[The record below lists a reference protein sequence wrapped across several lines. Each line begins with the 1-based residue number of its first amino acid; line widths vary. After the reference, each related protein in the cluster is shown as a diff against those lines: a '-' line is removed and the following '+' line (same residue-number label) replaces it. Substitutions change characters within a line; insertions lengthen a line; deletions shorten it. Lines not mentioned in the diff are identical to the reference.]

1 MTWHIFICHTTALLC
16 HRLYDAEVV
25 DLSPEVSFLIV
36 VPRAESACAVPG
48 QTEALLQ
55 RGDLIALPVQVFEM
69 VHLGTYQRDVISRYS
84 RLSCILELDTV
95 LAHHSH
101 REVCSS
107 STEKFHSMGFLCM
120 LIILLRLQLAKHCGR
135 PTI

>member
-1 MTWHIFICHTTALLC
+1 M
-16 HRLYDAEVV
+16 YDAEVV
-25 DLSPEVSFLIV
+25 DLSPEVSFLVV

-107 STEKFHSMGFLCM
+107 EFLT
-120 LIILLRLQLAKHCGR
+120 L
-135 PTI
+135 